1 MFCESLIGT
10 NPTFTPDKETPNVE
24 AHLLD
29 FRREIYE
36 QDVRLEFVARLR
48 DELRFESVET
58 LLEQI
63 WKDIEDTRRILQNV
77 P

>member
-1 MFCESLIGT
+1 M
-10 NPTFTPDKETPNVE
+10 E

-29 FRREIYE
+29 FRRELYRE
-36 QDVRLEFVARLR
+36 DLRLEFVARLR
-48 DELRFESVET
+48 DELKYDSVED

-63 WKDIEDTRRILQNV
+63 RKDVKMTRYILGT